1 MIWHVG
7 LLHKVK
13 SYGISGQIFGFISS
27 FLSYRLL
34 LVVVDESL
42 HKNIQL
48 MLDFLSFLFLVLHF
62 SFYILMTFMMILFV
76 ILLSILLV
84 LLSTLNMVRHL
95 ICGNNQNW
103 LLNLNLIYLT
113 LDWSRKWLIDFNAGK
128 IQLVLFDQSN
138 NTGSIDLELDG
149 SVLEQKSS
157 KSSKLDWGSYII
169 SIGKTASKKSG
180 TLICSMK
187 FLSPEVAVS
196 L

>member
-1 MIWHVG
+1 MVLGLLYQLQIFWQFFLIELLWLLTGLGLLTQAVTLDISKAFDMIWHVG

-62 SFYILMTFMMILFV
+62 SFYMLMTFMMILFV
-76 ILLSILLV
+76 ILLSMLLV

-95 ICGNNQNW
+95 ICGNN
-103 LLNLNLIYLT
+103 
-113 LDWSRKWLIDFNAGK
+113 
-128 IQLVLFDQSN
+128 
-138 NTGSIDLELDG
+138 
-149 SVLEQKSS
+149 
-157 KSSKLDWGSYII
+157 
-169 SIGKTASKKSG
+169 
-180 TLICSMK
+180 
-187 FLSPEVAVS
+187 
-196 L
+196 